1 MIIVTII
8 SSIQLGVDNPL
19 RDPSSTYSKMILIID
34 YVLTAIFALEALIKI
49 IANGLVNSGVRSYFR
64 DITNIMD
71 LFLVLV
77 TVSIHPFLRE
87 KWQVYYI
94 NRLKHSLS
102 KIIINYIGNI
112 IFSTEQSEFNKSF
125 KTFQAF
131 TPSTCPSSK

>member
-77 TVSIHPFLRE
+77 TVSIHP
-87 KWQVYYI
+87 Y
-94 NRLKHSLS
+94 
-102 KIIINYIGNI
+102 
-112 IFSTEQSEFNKSF
+112 
-125 KTFQAF
+125 
-131 TPSTCPSSK
+131 